1 MTLQDKLEAGTS
13 RCEKCNQVTDKILVD
28 DGGECMA
35 FCSWQ
40 CRGSLPGS
48 GITPT
53 VNLKLT
59 SPSCLIRV
67 MFAHMMASPSAR
79 SGTAEYARKL
89 RYNRLFP
96 QDLLIPQHR
105 LCGCFFPHYSQ
116 FSPLDSGLHDALE
129 EPGITVEYPHGFTA
143 LYATVTTCRL

>member
-1 MTLQDKLEAGTS
+1 MRGATRLHA
-13 RCEKCNQVTDKILVD
+13 R
-28 DGGECMA
+28 
-35 FCSWQ
+35 SWLTMVGSVW
-40 CRGSLPGS
+40 RFAPGNAWGSLPGS

-79 SGTAEYARKL
+79 SGTAEYAKKL

-116 FSPLDSGLHDALE
+116 FSPLDSGLHDPFE
-129 EPGITVEYPHGFTA
+129 EPGITVKYPHGFTA
-143 LYATVTTCRL
+143 LDPRVTTCRL